1 MRLKSPAKTSA
12 PRLRVLRQRGAYG
25 LVWLVR
31 EAFRHLAPERAVAFG
46 AGFGR
51 FVVRVHGPRTGT
63 ALRNLEI
70 AYPAWSEAERRSV
83 LEASFA
89 NIGRSVAEVALLAGR
104 HGEQLLDG
112 IRLEGLEH
120 LEAAQ
125 RSTRDGGVI
134 LLTAHFG
141 SWEAA
146 GAALARA
153 GIPLSVVHHGF
164 ENPFIGRM
172 VTDWRRS
179 SGMQTLELGS
189 AGLGAVRALR
199 HGRVVAMLFDQNAG
213 RSEGRFV
220 PFFGLE
226 ASTRAGPALLAM
238 RFGVPVVPAFFFRE
252 GDGPRHVA
260 RFRPA
265 LEIEPGGDD
274 PERALYR
281 NLCRMNQAI
290 EDAVREAPD
299 QWTWIHKR
307 WKTRPEGESRALYP
321 SRHRIRRGLRR
332 WRGAKRG

>member
-1 MRLKSPAKTSA
+1 MRLKSPAKTLA
-12 PRLRVLRQRGAYG
+12 PRLRALRQRGAYG
-25 LVWLVR
+25 LVWLLR
-31 EAFRHLAPERAVAFG
+31 EAFRHLTPERAVALGG
-46 AGFGR
+46 AFGR
-51 FVVRVHGPRTGT
+51 FAARVHGPRTGT

-70 AYPAWSEAERRSV
+70 AYPAWSEAERRS
-83 LEASFA
+83 LLAASFA
-89 NIGRSVAEVALLAGR
+89 NIGRSIAEVALLSGR

-146 GAALARA
+146 GAAVARA
-153 GIPLSVVHHGF
+153 GIPISVVHHAF
-164 ENPFIGRM
+164 ENPLIGQM
-172 VTDWRRS
+172 VTQWRRS

-199 HGRVVAMLFDQNAG
+199 RGRVVAMLFDQNAS
-213 RSEGRFV
+213 RREGRFV

-238 RFGVPVVPAFFFRE
+238 RFGFPIVPAFFFRD

-265 LEIEPGGDD
+265 LEIELAGDD

-281 NLCRMNQAI
+281 NLCRMNRTI

-307 WKTRPEGESRALYP
+307 WKTRPEGEPRAPYP